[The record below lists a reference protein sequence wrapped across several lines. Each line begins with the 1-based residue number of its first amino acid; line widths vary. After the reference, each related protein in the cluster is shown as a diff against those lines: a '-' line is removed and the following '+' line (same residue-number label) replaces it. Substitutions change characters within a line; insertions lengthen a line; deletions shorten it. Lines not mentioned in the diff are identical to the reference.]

1 MDFMLTL
8 VISLL
13 IVISVILVWINL
25 PGNFI
30 FLFFIFLFGFFSDFD
45 IITKKILLITLLV
58 YILLEIIEFL
68 LSALTVK
75 LYGGKNTS
83 ALLSIIGGF
92 LGAIVGNFIFPIIGG
107 MIGLIIGAYV
117 MTYYNEKKNGRTSEE
132 AIQIAN
138 STTLGYILA
147 KGLKSIGILIFGIYL
162 ITIHW
167 K

>member
-1 MDFMLTL
+1 MDFVLIL
-8 VISLL
+8 IISLL
-13 IVISVILVWINL
+13 IIISIILVWINL

-30 FLFFIFLFGFFSDFD
+30 FLFFIFLFGLFSDFTL
-45 IITKKILLITLLV
+45 ITEKILFIILLI
-58 YILLEIIEFL
+58 YILFEIVEFL

-83 ALLSIIGGF
+83 VFLSIIGGF
-92 LGAIVGNFIFPIIGG
+92 LGAIVGNSIFPIIGG
-107 MIGLIIGAYV
+107 VIGLIIGAYA
-117 MTYYNEKKNGRTSEE
+117 MTYYNEKRSGKTSEE

-147 KGLKSIGILIFGIYL
+147 KGLKSTSILVFGIYL
-162 ITIHW
+162 IIINW